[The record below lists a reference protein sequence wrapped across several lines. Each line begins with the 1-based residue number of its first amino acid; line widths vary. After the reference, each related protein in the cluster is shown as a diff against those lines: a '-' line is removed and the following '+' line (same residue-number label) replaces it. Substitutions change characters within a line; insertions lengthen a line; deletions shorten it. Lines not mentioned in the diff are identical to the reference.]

1 MAAKFGQIKGVMSN
15 RLNSEAKARKLSTT
29 NTAASYQG
37 NGTVTTLSGGTIK
50 ARLNTS
56 AAIGIGETV
65 QIDAR
70 AGSSETFIRTQPR

>member
-1 MAAKFGQIKGVMSN
+1 MESRDRMLGT
-15 RLNSEAKARKLSTT
+15 R

-56 AAIGIGETV
+56 AAIGTGETV